1 MSAITMRKTREGEVP
16 RDGATAVQERPDRPV
31 FNGNGPDDY
40 VCVECGNVLAAKMQ
54 AVQMTKRVRV
64 RCGRCDTVNVAITDL
79 RQAENLRASDVV
91 HKHMSTLPASVTVG
105 EVRDYFAASASR
117 QLAVLVDGERYVG
130 SIPAPEL
137 ADDVDPGELASSH
150 ATPGPTIAPRASA
163 ADARDLA
170 LAHPSG
176 RVAVVDDRGSLVG
189 IVAVNETKSQFC
201 GT

>member
-1 MSAITMRKTREGEVP
+1 MRKTREGEVP
-16 RDGATAVQERPDRPV
+16 RDGATAVQENPDRPV

-64 RCGRCDTVNVAITDL
+64 RCGRCNTVNVAITDL

-91 HKHMSTLPASVTVG
+91 HRHMSTLPASVTVG
-105 EVRDYFAASASR
+105 EVRDYFAGSASR

-137 ADDVDPGELASSH
+137 AADVDPAEPAASH
-150 ATPGPTIAPRASA
+150 ATPGPTLGPKASA
-163 ADARDLA
+163 ADARELA
-170 LAHPSG
+170 LSHPSR
-176 RVAVVDDRGSLVG
+176 RVAVVDESGTLVG
-189 IVAVNETKSQFC
+189 IVAVNEAQSQFC